1 MTGHI
6 TCITLVTLPI
16 MDKLEKKIIQRL
28 VRNKPASEMT
38 ELVYMLNMF
47 ALRNFQTDV
56 ERVLMLPKINQLG
69 LYIYTLD

>member
-1 MTGHI
+1 VQGHI
-6 TCITLVTLPI
+6 TCITQVTLPI

-38 ELVYMLNMF
+38 ELVYMLNML

-56 ERVLMLPKINQLG
+56 
-69 LYIYTLD
+69 